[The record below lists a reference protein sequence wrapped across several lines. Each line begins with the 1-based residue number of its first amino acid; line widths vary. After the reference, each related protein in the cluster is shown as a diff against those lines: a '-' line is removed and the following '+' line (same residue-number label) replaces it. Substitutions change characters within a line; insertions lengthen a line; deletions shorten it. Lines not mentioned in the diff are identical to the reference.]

1 MLMEQ
6 AIQRN
11 RRLSMESLGILVE
24 KEARLGS
31 DPRWRLVEQIIASQ
45 TFSKAVRL
53 SQFLAYVSEYALTGR
68 ADEINEQNI
77 GEQVFERSSGYDPGQ
92 DNIVRVQASRLRQ
105 RLEEFFSKEGA
116 REELCLIIPKGGYVP
131 QFISR
136 SLQQL
141 AVRENESLA
150 NNQATQEVLPKPS
163 LIPGL
168 AAASSVP
175 IAPRRRFAYAM
186 ILSFFFLSLL
196 GIVYVREHD
205 SGASFSLFG
214 LRFFILQRDS
224 ANPLWAQVFEKSL
237 PTVIVPA
244 DSGLVLYES
253 QANKTISLA
262 EYLSGNVQTV
272 PEINPSATF
281 DMPTSK
287 TTYRYTS
294 IVDLQVA
301 TRLSQLPDA
310 VLQGHSKVR
319 YARDLKLEDLKG
331 ENVVLM
337 GDKGANPWVELF
349 EPQMNFSFGVDRTTH
364 NSVITNKNPQSGEP
378 PVYYRDPKD
387 PTHPAYG
394 LVALVSNLDRTGSVL
409 ILEGATLPG
418 TEAASDF
425 AFDGKRL
432 MTLLHPYINNKGS
445 LPHFEI
451 LLQTTVVGGGAPE
464 SKVLAYRIHPG

>member
-1 MLMEQ
+1 
-6 AIQRN
+6 
-11 RRLSMESLGILVE
+11 MESLGTLVE
-24 KEARLGS
+24 KETSLGS
-31 DPRWRLVEQIIASQ
+31 DPRWRLVELIIASQ
-45 TFSKAVRL
+45 TFAKAARL
-53 SQFLAYVSEYALTGR
+53 SQFLAYVSECALTGR

-77 GEQVFERSSGYDPGQ
+77 GEHVFERPSGYDPGQ

-105 RLEEFFSKEGA
+105 RLEAFFSEEGA
-116 REELCLIIPKGGYVP
+116 GEELRVIIPKGGYVP
-131 QFISR
+131 QFIAR
-136 SLQQL
+136 SLHQL
-141 AVRENESLA
+141 PVRENESLA
-150 NNQATQEVLPKPS
+150 NNQSTPEVLPERELTPS
-163 LIPGL
+163 L
-168 AAASSVP
+168 AASTSVSTE
-175 IAPRRRFAYAM
+175 PRRRFVYAM
-186 ILSFFFLSLL
+186 IFCFLFLSMS

-214 LRFFILQRDS
+214 LRFLILQKDS
-224 ANPLWAQVFEKSL
+224 ANPLWAQVFEKGQ

-262 EYLSGNVQTV
+262 EYLSGDVQTV

-281 DMPTSK
+281 DKPTSK

-310 VLQGHSKVR
+310 LIQGHSKVR

-331 ENVVLM
+331 ENAVLI

-349 EPQMNFSFGVDRTTH
+349 EPQMNFLFGVDRTTH
-364 NSVITNKNPQSGEP
+364 NSVITNKHPQSGEP
-378 PVYYRDPKD
+378 PAYYRDPND

-394 LVALVSNLDRTGSVL
+394 LIALLPNLDKTGNVL
-409 ILEGATLPG
+409 ILEGATMPG
-418 TEAASDF
+418 TEAAGDF
-425 AFDGKRL
+425 ALEGTRL
-432 MTLLHPYINNKGS
+432 MALLHPYIKKGS

-451 LLQTTVVGGGAPE
+451 LLQTTVIGGRAPE
-464 SKVLAYRIHPG
+464 SKVLAYRIHTD